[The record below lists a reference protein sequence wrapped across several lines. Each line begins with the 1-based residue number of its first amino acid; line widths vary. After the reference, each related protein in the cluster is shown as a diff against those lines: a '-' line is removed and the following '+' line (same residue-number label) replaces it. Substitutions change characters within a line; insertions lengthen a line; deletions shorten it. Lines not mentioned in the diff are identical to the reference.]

1 MNERRVSQEIKGDG
15 RKFTSTKSWGKK
27 PKELNFYAF
36 PSNLPSLVT
45 SGGKCSFWNQLYYST
60 LRCLL
65 VYSIDPSQLCSF
77 FSLKLPSP
85 YEIGYCQRTFRR
97 GFECNFKG
105 QTEQLSKHCKLR
117 KVGLVTQEGWD
128 FGFLLLISL
137 ISLQA
142 KVPFHS
148 NQVKLRQHGHPK
160 WRSPPS
166 QSSANG
172 QYL

>member
-65 VYSIDPSQLCSF
+65 VYSIDPSQLYVP
-77 FSLKLPSP
+77 FSVSSCPHHTRLV
-85 YEIGYCQRTFRR
+85 TVR
-97 GFECNFKG
+97 GLSEEDLNAG